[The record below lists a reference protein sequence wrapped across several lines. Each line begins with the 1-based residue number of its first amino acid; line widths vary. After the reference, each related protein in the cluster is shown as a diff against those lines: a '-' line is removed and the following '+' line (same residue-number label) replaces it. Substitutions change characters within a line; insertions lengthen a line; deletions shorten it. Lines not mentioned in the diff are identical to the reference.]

1 MEYETLT
8 GEEIDGLLKHGRAP
22 VRDSAEKEPPPARG
36 SAVPATG
43 KSRPSPGPGAGGL
56 EPQPQT

>member
-8 GEEIDGLLKHGRAP
+8 GVEIDGLLKHGRAP
-22 VRDSAEKEPPPARG
+22 VRDAPEREAQAPTRG

-43 KSRPSPGPGAGGL
+43 KSRPAPGAGGL